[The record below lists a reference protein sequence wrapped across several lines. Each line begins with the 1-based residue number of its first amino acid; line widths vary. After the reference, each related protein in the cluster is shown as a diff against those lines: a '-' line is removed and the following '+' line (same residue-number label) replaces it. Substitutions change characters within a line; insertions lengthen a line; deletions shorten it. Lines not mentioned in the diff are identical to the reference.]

1 MRFHEFEKQKGYSLA
16 SRTIRNY
23 AKEVG
28 PDSMDYDMFMKSADL
43 LDKDMLKSL
52 AQHIENSDTAPREY
66 VMKKI
71 ADHNPEIFKKM
82 YGDQEGY
89 LSIMKPQKD
98 LTDDEYWKMI
108 TKVFE
113 EVYRVTESGGRLVV
127 NVANLG
133 RKPYIPFSK
142 FFIEIITEIGF
153 LMRGEIIWQKS
164 KGANANFAWGSWL
177 SASNPVIRDIHEYC
191 LIFSKDSMKNSS
203 KGKSTIE
210 KEEFMESTLSIWNI
224 SPARAKKIGH
234 PAPFPVE
241 LVKKFINLYSF
252 KNNLILDPFMGSG
265 STAIASRMLDRDYI
279 GYEINPE
286 YVKIANKR
294 IKEEIS

>member
-1 MRFHEFEKQKGYSLA
+1 MKKTSYFKIGSGSRKGFISKFQDQEFKETLQENNISK
-16 SRTIRNY
+16 IRNQLFTKSSELMDELVDNCISLTITSPPY
-23 AKEVG
+23 NIGK
-28 PDSMDYDMFMKSADL
+28 DSD
-43 LDKDMLKSL
+43 
-52 AQHIENSDTAPREY
+52 E
-66 VMKKI
+66 
-71 ADHNPEIFKKM
+71 
-82 YGDQEGY
+82 
-89 LSIMKPQKD
+89 D

-224 SPARAKKIGH
+224 SPAKAKKIGH

-279 GYEINPE
+279 GYEINHE
-286 YVKIANKR
+286 YVEIANKR

>member
-1 MRFHEFEKQKGYSLA
+1 MKKTSYFKIGSGSRKGFISKFQDQEFKETIQKNNISK
-16 SRTIRNY
+16 IRNQLFTKSSELMDELVDNCISLTITSPPY
-23 AKEVG
+23 NIGK
-28 PDSMDYDMFMKSADL
+28 DSD
-43 LDKDMLKSL
+43 
-52 AQHIENSDTAPREY
+52 E
-66 VMKKI
+66 
-71 ADHNPEIFKKM
+71 
-82 YGDQEGY
+82 
-89 LSIMKPQKD
+89 D

-279 GYEINPE
+279 GYEINPD
-286 YVKIANKR
+286 YVEIANKR
-294 IKEEIS
+294 IEEEIS